1 MKIAKKFMTLALAAA
16 LGVGCATVG
25 VGAAPS
31 NTSDLA
37 AVAPSRT
44 SETTVDSEHSS
55 IYEVVKELEKTQGF
69 ADLQSE
75 FTNLITIAEMTPGP
89 IAVNS
94 ATFVGMQIAGILG
107 AIIATLGCILPS
119 CIIVTLLAYVYMKY
133 RNMSLLQGTLASLRP
148 AVVSMIAKA
157 GVTILISAFFID
169 GTVNLIRQNVCVE
182 MIIFFVIALVLLRK
196 FKINPILAMVLCGV
210 ANVVLSAVKK
220 A

>member
-1 MKIAKKFMTLALAAA
+1 MIYLELFLSFLQMGLF
-16 LGVGCATVG
+16 GFGG
-25 VGAAPS
+25 GY
-31 NTSDLA
+31 
-37 AVAPSRT
+37 AVLPLIK
-44 SETTVDSEHSS
+44 EQ
-55 IYEVVKELEKTQGF
+55 VVIQHPWLTM
-69 ADLQSE
+69 SE
-75 FTNLITIAEMTPGP
+75 FTDLITISQMTPGP
-89 IAVNS
+89 IVVNS
-94 ATFVGMQIAGILG
+94 ATFIGLRIAGVGG
-107 AIIATLGCILPS
+107 AFVATAGSILPS

>member
-1 MKIAKKFMTLALAAA
+1 
-16 LGVGCATVG
+16 
-25 VGAAPS
+25 
-31 NTSDLA
+31 
-37 AVAPSRT
+37 
-44 SETTVDSEHSS
+44 
-55 IYEVVKELEKTQGF
+55 
-69 ADLQSE
+69 
-75 FTNLITIAEMTPGP
+75 MTPGP

-182 MIIFFVIALVLLRK
+182 MIIFFVVALVLLRK
-196 FKINPILAMVLCGV
+196 FKINPIFGNGFVWCGKCGFERCKKSVNHYMVNQTFALILNCKYIKITIL
-210 ANVVLSAVKK
+210 LS
-220 A
+220 